1 MKLVWAIAVF
11 ITFYG
16 SCFAQYENISTDE
29 WIKKLSDPNDKK
41 NEALILFRSII
52 IESVDTSGIDNQ
64 ISLLQ
69 ASATKGNL
77 YFKKRLNLLQA
88 SFLVRKNFLQ
98 NNQSA
103 KGVVI
108 KLMKE
113 AMYYANE
120 TNDEYL
126 VAYCSYMYFSVAIFY
141 DELELSVMYGM
152 YSEALYEKIF
162 GGSTFHEYIAL
173 AEQMYRIREY
183 EQCKTYCFKWLNLPT
198 PGKPQPLEN
207 IKMFTLNTLA
217 LAYHRTGQYD
227 SAMYYYQKSLVSAKL
242 INMEDWDG
250 ILSGNMGQ
258 VYYLQKKYDSAL
270 ALLDKDYR
278 ISSRCKYFDNA
289 ANALQWSARANIA
302 KGNYDKAL
310 QQIREAIALIK
321 LLPNE
326 GYLQNIYFAAVEVYK
341 ANGLVD
347 SAIYYSRLTKRYTMP
362 LKRKS
367 TQAV

>member
-1 MKLVWAIAVF
+1 
-11 ITFYG
+11 
-16 SCFAQYENISTDE
+16 
-29 WIKKLSDPNDKK
+29 
-41 NEALILFRSII
+41 
-52 IESVDTSGIDNQ
+52 
-64 ISLLQ
+64 
-69 ASATKGNL
+69 
-77 YFKKRLNLLQA
+77 
-88 SFLVRKNFLQ
+88 
-98 NNQSA
+98 
-103 KGVVI
+103 
-108 KLMKE
+108 MKE
-113 AMYYANE
+113 AMLYANE

-126 VAYCSYMYFSVAIFY
+126 VAYCRYMYFSVAIFY

-162 GGSTFHEYIAL
+162 GGSTFHEYGAL

-198 PGKPQPLEN
+198 PGKTQPLEN

-278 ISSRCKYFDNA
+278 ISSRYKYFDKA

-347 SAIYYSRLTKRYTMP
+347 SAIYYSGLTKRYTMP